1 MHGRCFGIVN
11 PATPRWRQG
20 GASRRVGNS
29 LNQNHSS
36 DCAFCGES
44 PLSRA
49 VASCSQLR
57 TGIVMGGQFDD
68 SGDRAARVLGLR

>member
-1 MHGRCFGIVN
+1 VARCFGIVN
-11 PATPRWRQG
+11 PATPPRRQG

-36 DCAFCGES
+36 DCAFYGES

-57 TGIVMGGQFDD
+57 TGIVMGGLF
-68 SGDRAARVLGLR
+68 GDRGNRAAGVLGLP